1 MGKVAGKSIA
11 LKLGAVPTEK
21 AVTDVNMD
29 QQADEIDVTDSM
41 SAGDS
46 KEYLSG
52 LVNRSIS
59 FGAWFKDDDADPLDV
74 GDTSAFEL
82 VLGAKK
88 YSGNLVI
95 TQANVSAQMSDAVK
109 YSYTARISGAVTFG
123 TAS

>member
-1 MGKVAGKSIA
+1 MGKVKGKDIA

-21 AVTDVNMD
+21 AVVDVKMT
-29 QQADEIDVTDSM
+29 QQAGEIDVTDTM

-52 LVNRSIS
+52 LVDRSLT
-59 FGAWFKDDDADPLDV
+59 FGAWFKDDETDPLDV

-82 VLGAKK
+82 IIGGKK

-95 TQANVSAQMSDAVK
+95 TGADLDATMSDAVK
-109 YSYTARISGAVTFG
+109 YSYSARITGAVTFG

>member
-1 MGKVAGKSIA
+1 MAKVAGKGIS

-21 AVTDVNMD
+21 GVVDVKLT
-29 QQADEIDVTDSM
+29 QQAGEIDVTDTM

-52 LVNRSIS
+52 LVDRSLT
-59 FGAWFKDDDADPLDV
+59 FGAWFRDDDADPLDV

-82 VLGAKK
+82 IIGAKK
-88 YSGNLVI
+88 FSGNLVI
-95 TQANVSAQMSDAVK
+95 TQADLDASMADAVK
-109 YSYTARISGAVTFG
+109 YAYTARITGAVTFG

>member
-1 MGKVAGKSIA
+1 MAKVAGKNIA

-95 TQANVSAQMSDAVK
+95 TKANVSAQMSDAVK

>member
-1 MGKVAGKSIA
+1 MAKIAGKGIA

-21 AVTDVNMD
+21 GVVDVKMS
-29 QQADEIDVTDSM
+29 QQADEIDVTDTM

-52 LVNRSIS
+52 LVDRSLT
-59 FGAWFKDDDADPLDV
+59 FGAWFKDDEADPLDV

-82 VLGAKK
+82 VIGAKK

-95 TQANVSAQMSDAVK
+95 TQADLDASMADAVK
-109 YSYTARISGAVTFG
+109 YAYTARITGAVTFG

>member
-1 MGKVAGKSIA
+1 MAKVAGKNIA